1 MKITKICTML
11 TACFLLAGCN
21 NAHNKND
28 NKNND
33 KEINENN
40 NKNDGNNN
48 NNNKEAEE
56 QKITLEPNTPQSWI
70 DMFTFDNVTIS
81 VDYNLSILTDYTYKC
96 VGGKWYCKAERPEES
111 FIEHNGRDIFDTYLT
126 HYSIF
131 TYNEEY
137 SYYETSNW
145 SDGDESG
152 YVHTV
157 HINVDENKKIVS
169 INDTA
174 ELNSSSLV
182 TVLSFT
188 NYGDTTL

>member
-21 NAHNKND
+21 NADNKND

-126 HYSIF
+126 HYSFLHTMKNILITKQAIGLMVMNQDMF
-131 TYNEEY
+131 TQFILML
-137 SYYETSNW
+137 TR
-145 SDGDESG
+145 
-152 YVHTV
+152 TR
-157 HINVDENKKIVS
+157 K
-169 INDTA
+169 
-174 ELNSSSLV
+174 
-182 TVLSFT
+182 LSA
-188 NYGDTTL
+188 